1 MREVEGLNVTYS
13 KDNYVSVF
21 VGLCESEELLTKY
34 MKKDYEL
41 LEDNYIGFELGVD
54 FGINTY
60 DEDFMVMVW
69 NEKIS
74 NSIDTIFKDA
84 VVFDINK
91 LKSVYS
97 DNLNESYNVAIVIGE
112 LKYEGQI
119 QEVHNEEFG
128 YFKFLGTY
136 KLD

>member
-1 MREVEGLNVTYS
+1 MREVEGLNDTYS

-41 LEDNYIGFELGVD
+41 LEDDYIGFELGVD

-136 KLD
+136 ELD

>member
-60 DEDFMVMVW
+60 DEDFMIMVW

>member
-21 VGLCESEELLTKY
+21 VGLCESEDLLTKY

-41 LEDNYIGFELGVD
+41 LEDDYIGFELGVD